1 MSLIDF
7 IAAKPGFCLF
17 WAGLALVTAAYIA
30 FIIGWE
36 IGAYRS
42 EKRILE
48 ADFDAAMREANGKEG
63 GR

>member
-17 WAGLALVTAAYIA
+17 WAGLAGVTIGYIA

-36 IGAYRS
+36 CGAYRA
-42 EKRILE
+42 ERRIIQ
-48 ADFDAAMREANGKEG
+48 ADFDAAMRESNGEEG
-63 GR
+63 RP